1 MLKMSRPGK
10 KFDEFAI
17 YIIAFIALLIRFLLM
32 GFAEETDADAV
43 SRVFTSWEWAKDPFW
58 YKTSVWAPFHYYLI
72 GSGFLIWK
80 DMILL
85 PKVIN
90 VLLSVLMIFPFY
102 FFTRREFNKQGAL
115 YAAIFLTISPLIF
128 RLGFLS
134 LAEIPGLFFLVLA
147 MNLLSKGVRE
157 DKISFHALSG
167 VSITIASGMRYESWL
182 LILLF
187 TLMLVLGKKWKESIV
202 FFLFA
207 MIFPVIWMVQ
217 NYLATGD
224 PLFSFHA
231 NTDWTHKALGINDH
245 VDFEAYLRR
254 IWFFPFSWLIAL
266 GPVVCWL
273 IVKHLVSLIRKFRI
287 GSFPDLWLIP
297 LLLFFGVMLYNSI
310 AGNLL
315 LHQRFTGTLI
325 VLSLPWIAAVLKD
338 FKMKTI
344 RTVVISVVLTV
355 GLSFAYT
362 IGGSKPIPRL
372 KNQQIKEIVTKINAA
387 TSTDTRL
394 IVDFIGWEDTW
405 YTGLHSGAAPAN
417 IMMFGGENLPEFPT
431 ERIEGILRPP
441 GNVIIIVKDHSP
453 LQNYLE
459 EMQILAS
466 RFTEMVRHDDITVY
480 SASSQKK

>member
-1 MLKMSRPGK
+1 MLKITGSGK
-10 KFDEFAI
+10 QKTEYAI
-17 YIIAFIALLIRFLLM
+17 YIIAFIALLIRLLLM

-58 YKTSVWAPFHYYLI
+58 YKTSVWAPFHYYLV
-72 GSGFLIWK
+72 GSGFLVWK
-80 DMILL
+80 DMIVL

-90 VLLSVLMIFPFY
+90 ILLSVLMIFPFY

-115 YAAIFLTISPLIF
+115 YAAIFLTISPLLF

-147 MNLLSKGVRE
+147 MNMLSMGVRE
-157 DKISFHALSG
+157 GKISLLALSG
-167 VSITIASGMRYESWL
+167 VSMTIASGMRYESWL

-187 TLMLVLGKKWKESIV
+187 TLMLVLGKRWKESVV

-231 NTDWTHKALGINDH
+231 NTEWTHKALGINDH
-245 VDFEAYLRR
+245 VDFEATLRR

-273 IVKHLVSLIRKFRI
+273 IVKHFGSMIRKFRI

-297 LLLFFGVMLYNSI
+297 LLIFFGVMLYNSI

-338 FKMKTI
+338 FEKKTI
-344 RTVVISVVLTV
+344 KTVVISVVLTV
-355 GLSFAYT
+355 GLSFVYT

-372 KNQQIKEIVTKINAA
+372 KNQPIKQIVTKVS
-387 TSTDTRL
+387 TSTSADTRL

-405 YTGLHSGAAPAN
+405 YTGLHSGAAPAH
-417 IMMFGGENLPEFPT
+417 IMMFGGENLPDFPAGRL
-431 ERIEGILRPP
+431 EEVLQPK

-453 LQNYLE
+453 LRNYLQE
-459 EMQILAS
+459 KQILTS
-466 RFTEMVRHDDITVY
+466 RFTEMVRLDDITVY
-480 SASSQKK
+480 SASSQQK